1 MFSVEE
7 VHAQCATGHNH
18 LLSNRHA
25 QLGPLPRGTCTHV
38 HLCDPGACDPAW
50 LAAEHPTSL
59 QTPWLWGLCSTST
72 GISDGHAPRD
82 KKLFAGQDPGDLWL
96 VGGRGCLSPSSRLQ
110 RAEGLLA
117 SPLGEVH
124 VRRAGGERQPGRR
137 LGHRSTV
144 SHLLCD
150 LRQVTHHLRCYCCS
164 VTKLCPA
171 LCDPMDCSIPG
182 FRVLH
187 HFSLSL
193 LKLMSTEWMMPSN
206 HLILCRPF
214 SSCPQS
220 FPASGSFPMNQLFPS
235 VGLSTGALVSVPP
248 MSIQGWFP
256 LGLTALI
263 SLLSKGLRVRSV
275 R

>member
-18 LLSNRHA
+18 LLSNRHV
-25 QLGPLPRGTCTHV
+25 QLGPLPTCTYV
-38 HLCDPGACDPAW
+38 HLCGPGACDPSLTGCRAPHLPADSMTPGPLSAAPA
-50 LAAEHPTSL
+50 LASQMAMFPMTKSCRPGPWGPLTSWGKRVPLSIL
-59 QTPWLWGLCSTST
+59 QTP
-72 GISDGHAPRD
+72 
-82 KKLFAGQDPGDLWL
+82 
-96 VGGRGCLSPSSRLQ
+96 

-117 SPLGEVH
+117 VPPGEVH
-124 VRRAGGERQPGRR
+124 VHRAGGERQPGRR

-150 LRQVTHHLRCYCCS
+150 LGQVTHHLRCCPVAKS
-164 VTKLCPA
+164 RPA
-171 LCDPMDCSIPG
+171 LCDPTDYNTPG
-182 FRVLH
+182 FPVLH

-220 FPASGSFPMNQLFPS
+220 FPASGSCTMSWLFTS
-235 VGLSTGALVSVPP
+235 GGQSIGVSASAPVLP
-248 MSIQGWFP
+248 INVQD
-256 LGLTALI
+256 
-263 SLLSKGLRVRSV
+263 
-275 R
+275 